1 MAPMYRLVKLYHEKS
16 RLLAFCILAVL
27 CVNSTRALSQTTSY
41 HQFSPEFQLNR
52 AFSEKWA
59 AEFDLN
65 NTFSNTPTEDKV
77 FKTIIQG
84 SSVLWAHY
92 FFSPRW
98 KFSSGL
104 GYYYNHDQ
112 PDMGQY
118 EANEFRFSLVGT
130 YFIHKIG
137 YTLSTKMR
145 ADVRYLQNE
154 EGVYEDIYR
163 YRQMLKYIKPFNSQ
177 VLRQGVF
184 YGVASEELFFKSTR
198 KDSGFHYFDRNM
210 FAIGGGYMISNDLQV
225 ELTYTHEFVPRDNGN
240 ILNNLIT
247 VSLTTN
253 NLFTNIGHHVVNL
266 LSPAADPE

>member
-16 RLLAFCILAVL
+16 RLLAFFILAVL
-27 CVNSTRALSQTTSY
+27 CFNSTRALSQTTSY
-41 HQFSPEFQLNR
+41 HQFTPEFQLNR
-52 AFSEKWA
+52 AFSGKWA

-104 GYYYNHDQ
+104 GYYYNHNQ
-112 PDMGQY
+112 PDLGQY

-145 ADVRYLQNE
+145 ADLRYLQNE

-198 KDSGFHYFDRNM
+198 KDSGFRHFDRNM

-247 VSLTTN
+247 VTLTTN
-253 NLFTNIGHHVVNL
+253 NLFTNIGHQVVNL

>member
-1 MAPMYRLVKLYHEKS
+1 MARLC
-16 RLLAFCILAVL
+16 LLTMRSGKNYSLLVFFLLAVL
-27 CVNSTRALSQTTSY
+27 CFDGSRALSQTTSY
-41 HQFSPEFQLNR
+41 KQFSPEFQLNR

-59 AEFDLN
+59 AEIDLN

-84 SSVLWAHY
+84 TAVMWAHY
-92 FFSPRW
+92 YASPRW
-98 KFSSGL
+98 KVSSGF
-104 GYYYNHDQ
+104 GYYYNHNQ
-112 PDMGQY
+112 PDIGQY
-118 EANEFRFSLVGT
+118 ESNEFRFSLVGT

-145 ADVRYLQNE
+145 ADVRLVQNE

-163 YRQMLKYIKPFNSQ
+163 YRQMLKFIKPFNSQ

-184 YGVASEELFFKSTR
+184 YGVASDELFFKSTY
-198 KDSGFHYFDRNM
+198 KNSGFHHFDRNM
-210 FAIGGGYMISNDLQV
+210 LTFGGGYMISNDLQI

-247 VSLTTN
+247 ISLTTN
-253 NLFTNIGHHVVNL
+253 NLFAHISSQVGKL
-266 LSPAADPE
+266 LSPVADPE

>member
-1 MAPMYRLVKLYHEKS
+1 MGPMFRLVKLNHKKRS
-16 RLLAFCILAVL
+16 LRLFFILVILCFNCTQVLA
-27 CVNSTRALSQTTSY
+27 QTTSY
-41 HQFSPEFQLNR
+41 HQFTPEFQLNR

-84 SSVLWAHY
+84 SSVMWAHY
-92 FFSPRW
+92 FYSPRW

-104 GYYYNHDQ
+104 GYYYNHNQ

-184 YGVASEELFFKSTR
+184 YGVASEELFFRSTR

-210 FAIGGGYMISNDLQV
+210 FAIGGGYIISSGLPV
-225 ELTYTHEFVPRDNGN
+225 ELTYTHEFVCRANGN
-240 ILNNLIT
+240 IHKNPIIIK
-247 VSLTTN
+247 LTNN
-253 NLFTNIGHHVVNL
+253 NLFTK
-266 LSPAADPE
+266 

>member
-1 MAPMYRLVKLYHEKS
+1 MVQMYRLVNHNDKKS
-16 RLLAFCILAVL
+16 SLLLFFITALL
-27 CVNSTRALSQTTSY
+27 CVSGSRAFSQTTSY
-41 HQFSPEFQLNR
+41 KQFSPEFQLNK

-59 AEFDLN
+59 AECILN
-65 NTFSNTPTEDKV
+65 NTFSNTPTQDKV
-77 FKTIIQG
+77 FKTLIQG
-84 SSVLWAHY
+84 SAGLWAHY

-104 GYYYNHDQ
+104 AYYYNHNQ
-112 PDMGQY
+112 PEIGQY
-118 EANEFRFSLVGT
+118 ESNEYRFSLVGT

-145 ADVRYLQNE
+145 ADVRLLQNE

-163 YRQMLKYIKPFNSQ
+163 YRQLLKFIKPFNSQ

-184 YGVASEELFFKSTR
+184 YGLASDELFFRSTY
-198 KDSGFHYFDRNM
+198 KDSGFHHFDRNM
-210 FAIGGGYMISNDLQV
+210 LTFGGGYMISNDLQV
-225 ELTYTHEFVPRDNGN
+225 ELTYTHEFIPRDNGN

-247 VSLTTN
+247 VSFTTN
-253 NLFTNIGHHVVNL
+253 NLFTNISRQVGKL